1 MCNKKRRQSYVA
13 GAVIQ
18 INLRNEKAAY
28 GRILG
33 GIIAIYDFVSK
44 KSEKTVPVK
53 SIIDHPILFYCT
65 IYESVVTK
73 GIFEIIEQI
82 DVSEEDIRHIP
93 PGFTQDL
100 ANINDCVIFYH
111 DDRIPQ
117 FKATPQECIGLERSS
132 VWDESNIIERIE
144 DHFLGRK
151 NFSYELFKPILSED
165 DIRFMSGP
173 FLRWDFE
180 AQTFYRVTEE
190 QLLNEREK
198 KGII

>member
-1 MCNKKRRQSYVA
+1 MDKKKRNSYVA

-18 INLRNEKAAY
+18 IHLSNEKAAY

-33 GIIAIYDFVSK
+33 GIVAIYNFVSK
-44 KSEKTVPVK
+44 KSEKTIPLE
-53 SIIDHPILFYCT
+53 SIIDQPILFYCT
-65 IYESVVTK
+65 IYESIVTK
-73 GIFEIIEQI
+73 GIFEIIGNIE
-82 DVSEEDIRHIP
+82 VSEEDIRHIP

-117 FKATPQECIGLERSS
+117 RKATPQECIGLERSS

-165 DIRFMSGP
+165 DIRYMSGP
-173 FLRWDFE
+173 FLRWDYE
-180 AQTFYRVTEE
+180 RQVFYRVTEE
-190 QLLNEREK
+190 QLLTERGK
-198 KGII
+198 KGN